1 MKPLII
7 SFFVGILVYSFFF
20 FFHYGSKGA
29 EYEFGLSK
37 PQPAYKP
44 HTSALPAPADTSA
57 YLVSTN
63 KKI

>member
-7 SFFVGILVYSFFF
+7 SFFVGILVYSLCFDRQD
-20 FFHYGSKGA
+20 GSKGA

-44 HTSALPAPADTSA
+44 HTSALPVPADTSA

-63 KKI
+63 KNI